1 MNEEQGMEPFK
12 LLMVVGSANDIFV
25 YNMAKW
31 LKKSMDIQID
41 IYEFYPD
48 NNQCFGYEYYDSV
61 ESAPNCNIKYLRI
74 FINPILKGRA
84 LDNFLKDKHYDA
96 IHLHWMTSSTVMAKT
111 YKQHCQKLYATFW
124 GREYNT
130 MRLFGFNSI
139 YRIKLAALLSTVDY
153 IVDYP
158 VVINQLR
165 SILPS
170 LKFKGDY
177 INGVLAS
184 EPLECLYQLSE
195 SETKEESKV
204 KLSFP
209 EGKISVL
216 LGYSGK
222 RLHQHIDIVKELA
235 QRDDLKE
242 KIHLFAPMTR
252 GVDSAY
258 VEMLEEELKNSGY
271 SYTVIKGHFLSDEE
285 VARIRNAT
293 DVALQLSTTDSW
305 SRSIVECIC
314 ARAILVYGS
323 WLDYSGFLSSEHF
336 QAIKVESIKDGIDK
350 LEDIVRNIHRYDE
363 MVQSNYENGKKHNLW
378 SICIKDWVEAYKL
391 AR

>member
-1 MNEEQGMEPFK
+1 MIMNGVQGAKPFN

-41 IYEFYPD
+41 IYEFYPS
-48 NNQCFGYEYYDSV
+48 NLQGCGYEYYDYV
-61 ESAPNCNIKYLRI
+61 ESAPQCDNKYLSI
-74 FINPILKGRA
+74 FLDPIIQGRSMDRYLK
-84 LDNFLKDKHYDA
+84 NKQYDA
-96 IHLHWMTSSTVMAKT
+96 IQLHWLTPSTVMAKT

-124 GREYNT
+124 GREYDT
-130 MRLFGFNSI
+130 MDIFCLNSV
-139 YRIKLAALLSTVDY
+139 YRKYLNALLPNVDY
-153 IVDYP
+153 IVNSQTS
-158 VVINQLR
+158 INKFA

-170 LKFKGDY
+170 FKGKY
-177 INGVLAS
+177 ILGGFGS
-184 EPLECLYQLSE
+184 MPLECLYELSL
-195 SETKEESKV
+195 SETKDESKT

-209 EGKISVL
+209 KGKLSVM

-222 RLHQHIDIVKELA
+222 RLHQHIDVVKELA
-235 QRDDLKE
+235 QRDDLKD

-252 GVDSAY
+252 GADKAY
-258 VEMLEEELKNSGY
+258 VEMLEEELKTCGY
-271 SYTVIKGHFLSDEE
+271 SYTIFKGHFLTDEE

-293 DVALQLSTTDSW
+293 DIALQLSTTDGF
-305 SRSIVECIC
+305 SRSIVECLC

-323 WLDYSGFLSSEHF
+323 WLDYSGYLSSEHF

-350 LEDIVRNIHRYDE
+350 LEDIVRDVHRYDE